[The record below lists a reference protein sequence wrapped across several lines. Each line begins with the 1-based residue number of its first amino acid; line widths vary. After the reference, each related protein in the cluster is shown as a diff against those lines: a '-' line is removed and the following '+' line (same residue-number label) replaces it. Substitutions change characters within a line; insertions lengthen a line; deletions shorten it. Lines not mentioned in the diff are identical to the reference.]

1 MEAGRGC
8 PPPFARQERW
18 LGKACTSRI
27 GLIPEYRDPITQAVE
42 MMHCPR
48 NSENVLD
55 FAARDDLVKPPAA
68 DEGAEGTSRANVDET
83 VAPKRGAAPS
93 EASRQP
99 SVFTI
104 VRQQH
109 LLGLPL
115 KSRTARADSRHA
127 TAQILRAFRHCG
139 RPRRG
144 ALPARSTSSR
154 PIPGFDRRPQ

>member
-8 PPPFARQERW
+8 PPPFSRHERW

-68 DEGAEGTSRANVDET
+68 DEGAEGTSR
-83 VAPKRGAAPS
+83 
-93 EASRQP
+93 QP

-104 VRQQH
+104 VRQQL